1 MGVMSSSVDLEPAVF
16 RASQQ
21 DGRYPRPQLV
31 RPSWTELS
39 GDWAFAFDDDDIGL
53 AARWFADP
61 QFDRSIQVP
70 FPFESAASGI
80 QDTGFHKVAWYSRAF
95 DDNDL
100 ADAGFFAGQR
110 LHVHFGAVDY
120 RASVWVDGTFL
131 GSHEGGHTPFS
142 FDITDAVVSGLPEH
156 TIVVRAEDDPL
167 DVTQP
172 RGKQDWRV
180 DPHSIW
186 YHRTSG
192 IWQPV
197 WLEVTNPLA
206 VTLVHWVADLPDAS
220 VRVRVDLSRRP
231 AAGTTVSFSLSFDGV
246 PLTHATVAVTA
257 TTQSFTLALPVQMN
271 GQAYEELLWTPE
283 SPRLIDATLTVR
295 TGSSPHAQGTVVDV
309 VHSYLGLR
317 SAAIAQGRFLL
328 NDRPYYVR
336 SVLQQGYWPESH
348 LASPSPEAL
357 RRDVELIKELGFN
370 ATRVHQKI
378 EDPRFLYWTDRLGLL
393 VWGETPGAF
402 EFGATAVQRM
412 LAEWTEV
419 IERDLS
425 HPSLVTWVPLNESW
439 GVQHIAHNPAQQ
451 NYARALVAL
460 TRTLDPSR
468 PVISNDGWEHVDSDI
483 LSVHDYESAG
493 DILRER
499 YSDEHAKHALLRNL
513 GPAGRRLLLPGQD
526 IGERPVMLTEF
537 GGISFATHYTDSDA
551 WGYSSAQTAEEFLD
565 RMDAV
570 VSAVH
575 ASSFLAGFCYTQ
587 LTDTL
592 QETNGLLDEN
602 RMPKA
607 PVWQLRAIVTQTAP
621 AMPALD

>member
-1 MGVMSSSVDLEPAVF
+1 MSSSVDLEPAVF

-39 GDWAFAFDDDDIGL
+39 GEWDFAFDDADAGL

-61 QFDRSIQVP
+61 QFDRRIQVP

-80 QDTGFHKVAWYSRAF
+80 QDTGFHQVIWYSRSF

-100 ADAGFFAGQR
+100 AGAGFFTGQR

-131 GSHEGGHTPFS
+131 GQHEGGHTPFS
-142 FDITDAVVSGLPEH
+142 FDITDAVVPGLPEH

-197 WLEVTNPLA
+197 WLESTNPLA
-206 VTLVHWVADLPDAS
+206 VTLLHWMPDLTDAS
-220 VRVRVDLSRRP
+220 VRVRVDFSRRP
-231 AAGTTVSFSLSFDGV
+231 ATGTTVSLSLSVDGV
-246 PLTHATVAVTA
+246 PLTHTTVAVTA
-257 TTQSFTLALPVQMN
+257 TTQTFTLALPVQMN

-295 TGSSPHAQGTVVDV
+295 TGSSPHVQGTVVDT

-317 SAAIAQGRFLL
+317 SAAIANGRFLL

-336 SVLQQGYWPESH
+336 SVLQQGYWPQSH

-402 EFGATAVQRM
+402 EFGATAVHRM
-412 LAEWTEV
+412 VAEWTEV

-439 GVQHIAHNPAQQ
+439 GVQHIAHDPAQQ

-483 LSVHDYESAG
+483 LSVHDYESVG
-493 DILRER
+493 EILRAR
-499 YSDEHAKHALLRNL
+499 YLDEDAKRTLLGDL
-513 GPAGRRLLLPGQD
+513 GPAGRRLLLPGQE

-551 WGYSSAQTAEEFLD
+551 WGYSSAQTAEEFLE

-575 ASSFLAGFCYTQ
+575 ASTFLAGFCYTQ

-602 RMPKA
+602 RKPKA
-607 PVWQLRAIVTQTAP
+607 PVQQLRAVITQTA
-621 AMPALD
+621 AATPALG